1 MADYPARPE
10 SSSRSLDASGSA
22 GELLVHT
29 VSHREVRVVR
39 CGRPGC
45 TPALGQPQAGAG
57 GQINALAWDM
67 RASGEAVN

>member
-57 GQINALAWDM
+57 GSDQRVSVGHEGL
-67 RASGEAVN
+67 RSVKP